1 MALMD
6 KKEQARQIAKAF
18 KRVTANNDAVQSQ
31 KLLYEVAPEIEK
43 RYGKEAVEAM
53 QATITPPNRSA
64 GQWVKDQLNLGE
76 PSETQRL
83 LNLQAEHNNT
93 AKALSRSEY
102 GSTTAYTT
110 QPTIQNTYTT
120 PNYYD
125 YANKRNDDF
134 IWVLSWLLFIGFF
147 ALIFFIL
154 RWILS
159 FSAQKTVEKI
169 KKNKKF
175 SEISFIEKE
184 IKRLKRW
191 RENINIIGIVSGIVI
206 GWIFPLSILNTI
218 LILVCFNFY
227 YSRTIKKLEQL
238 KQNTNAT
245 PVDLPKNKP
254 TTPVKQAVQTQK
266 EANQKYIIRREH
278 TDSEPT
284 PQPEKTTPQYSPQR
298 QQAENFRESLNRK
311 WEIDQERHQ
320 AELDRYLNKNHSAS
334 EIGKIYERQIGYMF
348 EQKGYSVVYQ
358 GILRGVEDEG
368 IDLIARK
375 DNQILLIQT
384 KNWSEKHTIRENQIN
399 QFKGSADLFVA
410 EHNKAGIQWAYVF
423 ISSQPVSERAAQVA
437 KQHRIK
443 LIVQPLSKG
452 FPMIKCKVNRREKT
466 RLYHLPTD
474 QQYDKIVIRPENG
487 DCYAHTIFE
496 AEFKGFERRAYRW
509 RGVKET

>member
-1 MALMD
+1 M
-6 KKEQARQIAKAF
+6 
-18 KRVTANNDAVQSQ
+18 
-31 KLLYEVAPEIEK
+31 
-43 RYGKEAVEAM
+43 
-53 QATITPPNRSA
+53 
-64 GQWVKDQLNLGE
+64 
-76 PSETQRL
+76 

-175 SEISFIEKE
+175 GEISSIEKE

-191 RENINIIGIVSGIVI
+191 RENTNIIGIVSGIVI

-218 LILVCFNFY
+218 LILVCSNFY

-245 PVDLPKNKP
+245 PVDLPKNQP
-254 TTPVKQAVQTQK
+254 TTTVKQAAQTQK

-278 TDSEPT
+278 TDSEPIDT
-284 PQPEKTTPQYSPQR
+284 PASEPSTAIETVSNPKIDRISSAGLAELRSKQE
-298 QQAENFRESLNRK
+298 QAENFRESLNRK

-320 AELDRYLNKNHSAS
+320 AELDHYLNKNHSAS